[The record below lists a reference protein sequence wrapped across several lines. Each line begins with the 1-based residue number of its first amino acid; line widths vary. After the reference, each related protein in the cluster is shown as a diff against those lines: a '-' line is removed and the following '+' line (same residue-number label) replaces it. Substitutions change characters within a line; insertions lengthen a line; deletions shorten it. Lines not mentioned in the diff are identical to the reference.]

1 MDFRASPLVNIL
13 IFMYLQS
20 LFLLIYAISLLKVVE
35 KYHDIIKTCYLQNV
49 QIRRI
54 RIITIKER
62 PNAPSETDSNL
73 K

>member
-1 MDFRASPLVNIL
+1 MDFRASSLVNFL

-35 KYHDIIKTCYLQNV
+35 KYHDIIKTYYLQNV